1 MKILASCS
9 VLTAALLVSSAA
21 IADPGPSCDKSTT
34 PNFENTEFNVFYDA
48 FYVENSGSLT
58 CNWTQPTVLPENVF
72 GVYSAEYRGGTGPDA
87 TATLT
92 TVHNGKTT
100 VTDLDA
106 DSEIYVKQ
114 YIGSDADGVLTDEL
128 TLDLDGE
135 LTSVDLDTA
144 DYKLLGTTTLAD
156 ARGSLTDLAT
166 AETGVVT
173 HLTATSGLLTGEAD
187 PFAEQNSVGL
197 VGAVGSHIVGVD
209 GHAVLG
215 EGLTLDAGIAG
226 FDQEANNLAMSGLL
240 AAGKLRYITPDT
252 GGARW
257 FGAIGL
263 SGSPNMALD
272 LTRDYATDYVDPDH
286 PDMTSV
292 TSRTHATLISLSG
305 EAGVLV
311 GLGNDSAMRLSGE
324 VSQNWLSVDGFSE
337 AFSEDNLFPL
347 STEDH
352 TSGFTI
358 VKGKAAWQLALTDGV
373 HLDLSAALGQT
384 FANDDYTAEIEFIG
398 PLNVSGVSE
407 TFAEAE
413 ARLGWAMTSA
423 ADLDVFGRGTF
434 GTESG
439 THLQAGSELR
449 LKF

>member
-9 VLTAALLVSSAA
+9 VLTAALLLSSAA
-21 IADPGPSCDKSTT
+21 LAGEGPSCSQSTT
-34 PNFENTEFNVFYDA
+34 PSLDNTSFNVFYDA
-48 FYVENSGSLT
+48 FFVNDAGSQT
-58 CNWTQPTVLPENVF
+58 CNWTQPTALPSDVF
-72 GVYSAEYRGGTGPDA
+72 GVYTAEYRGGVGPDA
-87 TATLT
+87 YASLT
-92 TVHNGKTT
+92 TDHNGTT
-100 VTDLDA
+100 TTTDLTAND
-106 DSEIYVKQ
+106 EFYVKQ
-114 YIGSDADGVLTDEL
+114 YIGSNADGDLVDDL
-128 TLDLDGE
+128 TLDIDSE
-135 LTSVDLDTA
+135 DSTVYLDTA
-144 DYKLLGTTTLAD
+144 DYALLGTTTLSA

-166 AETGVVT
+166 AETGIVT
-173 HLTATSGLLTGEAD
+173 HLTATSGLLTGESD
-187 PFAEQNSVGL
+187 PFAEQNSVGI

-209 GHAVLG
+209 GHAVIG
-215 EGLTLDAGIAG
+215 DGLTLDAGLAG
-226 FDQEANNLAMSGLL
+226 FDQEANNLAMNGLL

-263 SGSPNMALD
+263 AGSPNMALD

-286 PDMTSV
+286 PDMTSA

-337 AFSEDNLFPL
+337 TFSEDNLFPL
-347 STEDH
+347 STDDH

-384 FANDDYTAEIEFIG
+384 FANDDYDAEIAFIG

-413 ARLGWAMTSA
+413 ARLGWAMTSN
-423 ADLDVFGRGTF
+423 ADLEVFGRGTF